1 MVAPADCALC
11 HRRCDWVA
19 VVVLVLVV
27 VVAGSGYCHCR
38 VVDHAEDRGD
48 GEGGYRRH
56 WEMGVGMGVCKPPLT
71 LLDGWD
77 W

>member
-1 MVAPADCALC
+1 MVAPADCALH

-19 VVVLVLVV
+19 IVVLVLVII
-27 VVAGSGYCHCR
+27 VAGSDYCHHH

-56 WEMGVGMGVCKPPLT
+56 WEMGVLISAIIVSHR
-71 LLDGWD
+71 
-77 W
+77 